1 MTAAAHG
8 EGVNERFSV
17 EDRVVLVTGGNRG
30 IGRSIATEFADAG
43 AKGVT
48 VTSRTQAE
56 LDGTVE
62 RVETAGAEGL
72 ALEGDVRDS
81 DRLAEIRDRTIEEWG
96 RLDVLVNN
104 AAGSFGAPPEE
115 LSKNAFG
122 TIVDINLNALFD
134 GCRLAAEHFMER
146 EGGGTIINVSSV
158 AVQGYP
164 LAVHYAASKAGVESL
179 TRSLAIAWEDE
190 DIRVNCIRPG
200 WVDTPGIREQ
210 YGVDAAA
217 AADRSDTSRPV
228 GQPEEIADL
237 ALFLASEAASYVNGE
252 VVTAEGTPQ
261 EQHLQ
266 LENV

>member
-1 MTAAAHG
+1 LSVAADG
-8 EGVNERFSV
+8 ESVNERFSV
-17 EDRVVLVTGGNRG
+17 EDRMVLVTGWNRG
-30 IGRSIATEFADAG
+30 IWQSIATEFASAG
-43 AKGVT
+43 ARGVT
-48 VTSRTQAE
+48 VTSRTLE
-56 LDGTVE
+56 EREGTVA
-62 RVETAGAEGL
+62 RVEAAGAEGL

-104 AAGSFGAPPEE
+104 AAGSFGTPPAE

-158 AVQGYP
+158 AVNGYP

-200 WVDTPGIREQ
+200 WVDTPRIR
-210 YGVDAAA
+210 
-217 AADRSDTSRPV
+217 
-228 GQPEEIADL
+228 
-237 ALFLASEAASYVNGE
+237 
-252 VVTAEGTPQ
+252 
-261 EQHLQ
+261 
-266 LENV
+266 